1 MIKYVDID
9 TIKPAEYNP
18 RKIDDKQINELKKSI
33 KDIGFILPIL
43 VNSKN
48 NVIIAGHQRTK
59 TAKLCGL
66 KEVPVMFV
74 DEIVFGDEIKFNQIH
89 NGIDKSLNNSPVLL
103 KEYPKEQ
110 FIEINNTDFSDK
122 VAFATIVN
130 EICKLILKYGN
141 VLSCVISRNKVIY
154 GCEYIKACK
163 VLNIKVN
170 AYIVNDDKFDKVIY
184 YLNQQ
189 YGQYYYGDIERKTY
203 VQGLAQLN
211 RSVEKK
217 ENLKQNKSVLYTSLV
232 LDYLKTQKDDI
243 SILDFGC
250 GKGAYINSLA
260 KKYENAL
267 GLEFYNNNFKSINI
281 SKGNKQIDR
290 LIEYLKNN
298 KDFDVVVCDS
308 VLNSVDSVEAEKSVL
323 TCLNLFTNNK
333 LFISGRTLEG
343 VRMGKAKNGNAVKN
357 RLTFLDENNFTSTYR
372 EGQWYF
378 QHFHDKKQLIGMLE
392 ERGFKILK
400 INWNKYGATFQVEAQ
415 KIKTLSKDDY
425 IKAVDFE
432 FNLPL
437 PNNKTYNRHHEMK
450 EVLNLT

>member
-9 TIKPAEYNP
+9 KIRPAEYNP
-18 RKIDDKQINELKKSI
+18 RKIEDKQIEELKKSI
-33 KDIGFILPIL
+33 NDIGFILPIL

-48 NVIIAGHQRTK
+48 NIIIAGHQRTK

-66 KEVPVMFV
+66 KKVPVMYV
-74 DEIVFGDEIKFNQIH
+74 DEIVLGDEIKFNQIH

-103 KEYPKEQ
+103 REYPKEQ
-110 FIEINNTDFSDK
+110 FIQIDNKDFSEK
-122 VAFATIVN
+122 TAFATIVN

-141 VLSCVISRNKVIY
+141 VLSCVIAKNKVIY

-163 VLNIKVN
+163 ILNIKIN
-170 AYIVNDDKFDKVIY
+170 TYIVNDDKFEKVIY

-211 RSVEKK
+211 RSVEKR
-217 ENLKQNKSVLYTSLV
+217 ENLKQNKSVLYTYLV
-232 LDYLKTQKDDI
+232 NEYLKTQKDDI

-250 GKGAYINSLA
+250 GKGAYINSLS
-260 KKYENAL
+260 KKYKNAL

-281 SKGNKQIDR
+281 TKGNKQIDR

-308 VLNSVDSVEAEKSVL
+308 VLNSVDSVEAERSVI
-323 TCLNLFTNNK
+323 TCLNLFTNNR

-343 VRMGKAKNGNAVKN
+343 VRMGKAKNGNALKN

-372 EGQWYF
+372 ERTMVF
-378 QHFHDKKQLIGMLE
+378 P
-392 ERGFKILK
+392 
-400 INWNKYGATFQVEAQ
+400 TF
-415 KIKTLSKDDY
+415 
-425 IKAVDFE
+425 
-432 FNLPL
+432 P
-437 PNNKTYNRHHEMK
+437 
-450 EVLNLT
+450 